1 MSGLINN
8 AALEHCLQET
18 VTSSISFP
26 QATKR
31 QHLRVRSSDFC
42 RELQR
47 EARKMRAASSI
58 FRPVATPFATRLKIR
73 LVIQVDTHRNE
84 LGMFVQV
91 IVVHRK
97 LNFPPHPD
105 RPRLSLSET

>member
-1 MSGLINN
+1 MSTPESTIIGFLPP
-8 AALEHCLQET
+8 
-18 VTSSISFP
+18 SSSV
-26 QATKR
+26 KR
-31 QHLRVRSSDFC
+31 VKCWS
-42 RELQR
+42 
-47 EARKMRAASSI
+47 AASPI

-73 LVIQVDTHRNE
+73 LVIQIDTHSNE

-105 RPRLSLSET
+105 RPRH